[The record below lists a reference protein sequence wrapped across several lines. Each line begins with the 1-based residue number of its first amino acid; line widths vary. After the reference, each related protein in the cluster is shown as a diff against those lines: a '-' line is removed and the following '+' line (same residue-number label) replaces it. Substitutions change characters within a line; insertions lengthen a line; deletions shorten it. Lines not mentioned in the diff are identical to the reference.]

1 MKDTEFPGQMLE
13 AIRRALEED
22 IGDGDITTSSTIPE
36 SAAIEGRIVAKAVGI
51 VAGLEVVRKTFAML
65 DERVEMEFGVRD
77 GDEVAP
83 GTVLALLRGPGRAIL
98 TGERVA
104 LNFLQR
110 MSGIATVTRAYVEA
124 VKGTKA
130 VILDT
135 RKTVPGLRLFDKRA
149 VLAGGG
155 KNHRFGLFDMAMVKE
170 NHIAAGGG
178 ITNAVRQVRER
189 DERNRP
195 IEVEVKNLR
204 ELEEVLPLG
213 VDRVLLDN
221 MTTGEMTEAV
231 RITAGRVPLEASGN
245 VSLETV
251 RPIAETG
258 VDYISCGKLTHSVE
272 ALDISL
278 LVDPEDFRRVNDG
291 R

>member
-1 MKDTEFPGQMLE
+1 MKEAEFPGAMLE
-13 AIRRALEED
+13 AIRNALEED
-22 IGDGDITTSSTIPE
+22 IGDGDITTVSTIPE
-36 SAAIEGRIVAKAVGI
+36 DVRIECRLVSKAPGI
-51 VAGLEVVRKTFAML
+51 VAGLDVVRKTFALL
-65 DERVEMEFGVRD
+65 DERVEMESNVRD
-77 GDEVAP
+77 GDEVSP
-83 GTVLALLRGPGRAIL
+83 GMVLALLRGPGRAIL

-110 MSGIATVTRAYVEA
+110 MSGIATATRKYVEA

-155 KNHRFGLFDMAMVKE
+155 KNHRFGLFDMVMIKD

-178 ITNAVRQVRER
+178 ITNAVHRVRER
-189 DERNRP
+189 DERKRP

-204 ELEEVLPLG
+204 ELEEVLSLD

-221 MTTGEMTEAV
+221 MTPAEMKEAV
-231 RITAGRVPLEASGN
+231 LAAGGRVPLEASGN
-245 VSLETV
+245 VSLGTV
-251 RPIAETG
+251 RAISETG
-258 VDYISCGKLTHSVE
+258 VDFISCGKLTHSVE

-278 LVDPEDFRRVNDG
+278 LVDLDDFRRVNDE